1 MGEDKGKQMRIFI
14 NLILLTALI
23 GCSEPAVIKQEVI
36 RPIAWTKVQSSTLE
50 QIRTISGIV
59 ASVETANLSFEV
71 HGKVQAV
78 KVNLGSEVKK
88 GQILA
93 SLNKRSFDLA
103 LQSSQAEVEQAKA
116 SLVEAK
122 NKYFR
127 FEKLIEQKLVSQSE
141 FDNAKAL
148 YESSKSAVDVT
159 LAKLDI
165 ARKDLQDSVLLA
177 PYDGIITK
185 RLIEPSQQ
193 IASGSLAFE
202 IEGNHGLEVQVMVP
216 ETLIQELEQDA
227 FLKVSI
233 PTLPSLLLQ
242 GQITEIGTR
251 AESANA
257 FPVTIV
263 IQENNEKLRAGMT
276 AEVEFSFEGIGR
288 TGFSGQSIVVPIS
301 ALHAELNQKTSVFV
315 FDEQEQVVRK
325 RLVQTEN
332 VMNNKVYISTGLK
345 EGEIIAISGVAFLRD
360 GQKTTLLD
368 QQTQRFN

>member
-1 MGEDKGKQMRIFI
+1 MRIII
-14 NLILLTALI
+14 NIALLLALI
-23 GCSEPAVIKQEVI
+23 GCSEPIVVKQEVI
-36 RPIAWTKVQSSTLE
+36 RPIAWTKVESSSLE
-50 QIRTISGIV
+50 QVRTISGIV
-59 ASVETANLSFEV
+59 ASVEMANLSFEV
-71 HGKVQAV
+71 HGKVQEV

-88 GQILA
+88 GHVLA
-93 SLNKRSFDLA
+93 SLNKRSFNLA

-116 SLVEAK
+116 SLIEAK

-127 FEKLIEQKLVSQSE
+127 YEKLINQKLVSQSE

-165 ARKDLQDSVLLA
+165 AQKDLQDSVLLA

-193 IASGSLAFE
+193 ISSGSLAFE

-216 ETLIQELEQDA
+216 ETLIQELKQDA
-227 FLKVSI
+227 FIKVTV
-233 PTLPSLLLQ
+233 PTLPSILLQ
-242 GQITEIGTR
+242 GKITEIGTR
-251 AESANA
+251 AESANS

-263 IQENNEKLRAGMT
+263 IQESNAKLRAGMT
-276 AEVEFSFEGIGR
+276 AEVEFSFVGKGR
-288 TGFSGQSIVVPIS
+288 TGFTGKSIVVPIS
-301 ALHAELNQKTSVFV
+301 ALHAELNQRTSVFV
-315 FDEQEQVVRK
+315 FDEHEQVVRK
-325 RLVQTEN
+325 RIVQTEN

-345 EGEIIAISGVAFLRD
+345 EGEIIAVSGVAFLHD

-368 QQTQRFN
+368 KQTQRFN

>member
-1 MGEDKGKQMRIFI
+1 MRII
-14 NLILLTALI
+14 YLILLLTLI
-23 GCSEPAVIKQEVI
+23 GCSKPVVITQEVI
-36 RPIAWTKVQSSTLE
+36 RPIAWTKVELSALE
-50 QIRTISGIV
+50 QIRTLSGVV
-59 ASVETANLSFEV
+59 ASVETADLSFEV
-71 HGKVQAV
+71 HGKVQEV

-88 GQILA
+88 GHILA
-93 SLNKRSFDLA
+93 SLNKRSFNLA

-116 SLVEAK
+116 SMVEAK

-127 FEKLIEQKLVSQSE
+127 YEKLINQNLISQSE

-148 YESSKSAVDVT
+148 YQSSKSAVDVT

-185 RLIEPSQQ
+185 RLLEPSQQ
-193 IASGSLAFE
+193 IASGVLVFE

-216 ETLIQELEQDA
+216 ETLIQKLKQDS
-227 FLKVSI
+227 FIKVMI
-233 PTLPSLLLQ
+233 PTLPSVILQ

-251 AESANA
+251 AETANA

-263 IQENNEKLRAGMT
+263 IQEKNAQLRAGMT
-276 AEVEFSFEGIGR
+276 AEVEFVFVGRGR
-288 TGFSGQSIVVPIS
+288 TGFTGQSIVVPIS
-301 ALHAELNQKTSVFV
+301 ALNAELNQRISVFV
-315 FDEQEQVVRK
+315 FDEQTQVVRK
-325 RLVQTEN
+325 RMVQTED

-360 GQKTTLLD
+360 GQKVTLLD
-368 QQTQRFN
+368 KQVQRFN